1 MDDKMLEKLK
11 KSLLAGEKIDAKL
24 FNRLILSKVSRTF
37 ALTIRALGEPV
48 REPVLIGY
56 LFCRIADTYEDSEI
70 LSVEEKIEALNNFR
84 DLVESDGKELKHL
97 EKIREIC
104 AAKFDENDDEEFLAL
119 YPQTAFERYQTFP
132 DGVKKIM
139 VSTINEM
146 IAGMQKT
153 IVRQQTQTQIG
164 TKSIEELEEYCYFV
178 AGTVGNLLTDL
189 FHYYS
194 PWINEKLYEQMC
206 EHKIAFG
213 EALQLTNIIKDAMG
227 DLKRGVS
234 FIPRD
239 LAAQNGVALDE
250 LYLPENREQAKNVM
264 NVLIIKAVKA
274 LNRSLLYCILIP
286 KQEPRMRIFC
296 VMTVLFAIK
305 TLAVALENSEELLSP
320 DGKIKITRDDVKKII
335 KFITLNC
342 VWDYQLVVA
351 YEKDLKRI
359 EKALGMEIEIPFK
372 KAGILPIV
380 HLAE

>member
-1 MDDKMLEKLK
+1 MDDQILEKLK
-11 KSLLAGEKIDAKL
+11 KSLLAGEKINAKL
-24 FNRLILSKVSRTF
+24 FNRLILTKVSRTY
-37 ALTIRALGEPV
+37 ALTIRALGEPF

-70 LSVEEKIEALNNFR
+70 LSVGEKIDALNNFR
-84 DLVESDGKELKHL
+84 ELVASSGKEKKYLDNIR
-97 EKIREIC
+97 KIC
-104 AAKFDENDDEEFLAL
+104 KNFDENDNEEFLAL
-119 YPQTAFERYQTFP
+119 HPESAFERYRTFP

-139 VSTINEM
+139 ISTINEM

-153 IVRQQTQTQIG
+153 VLLQETQTQIG

-194 PWINEKLYEQMC
+194 PWINDKLYEQMC
-206 EHKIAFG
+206 EHKTAFG

-239 LAAQNGVALDE
+239 LAAQNGVSLDE
-250 LYLPENREQAKNVM
+250 LYLPENREQARNVM
-264 NVLIIKAVKA
+264 NVLIVKAVKA
-274 LNRSLLYCILIP
+274 LNRSLIYCILIP
-286 KQEPRMRIFC
+286 KQEPRMRMFC
-296 VMTVLFAIK
+296 IMPVLFAIK
-305 TLAVALENSEELLSP
+305 TLAVAVENSEQLLSP
-320 DGKIKITRDDVKKII
+320 DGKVKITRDDVKKTI

-351 YEKDLKRI
+351 YEKDLNRI
-359 EKALGMEIEIPFK
+359 EKALGVEIEIPFK

-380 HLAE
+380 HLAD

>member
-1 MDDKMLEKLK
+1 MQDETLEKLK
-11 KSLLAGEKIDAKL
+11 KSLIAGEKINAKL
-24 FNRLILSKVSRTF
+24 FNRLILTKVSRTY
-37 ALTIRALGEPV
+37 ALTIRALGEPF
-48 REPVLIGY
+48 REPVLVAY
-56 LFCRIADTYEDSEI
+56 LFCRIADTYEDSEV
-70 LSVEEKIEALNNFR
+70 LSVGEKIDALNNFR
-84 DLVESDGKELKHL
+84 ELLASDGNELQYL
-97 EKIREIC
+97 ENIRKIC
-104 AAKFDENDDEEFLAL
+104 GDKFDENDDEEFSAL
-119 YPQTAFERYQTFP
+119 HPEPAFERYRTFP
-132 DGVKKIM
+132 EGVKKIM
-139 VSTINEM
+139 TSTINEM

-153 IVRQQTQTQIG
+153 VLRQETQNQIG

-194 PWINEKLYEQMC
+194 PWINDKLYEQMS
-206 EHKIAFG
+206 EHKTAFG

-239 LAAQNGVALDE
+239 LAAQNGVSLDE
-250 LYLPENREQAKNVM
+250 LYLPENREQARKVM
-264 NVLIIKAVKA
+264 NTLIVKAVKS
-274 LNRSLLYCILIP
+274 LNRSLIYCILIP
-286 KQEPRMRIFC
+286 KQEPRMRMFC
-296 VMTVLFAIK
+296 VMPVLFAIK
-305 TLAVALENSEELLSP
+305 TLAVAVENSEQLLSP
-320 DGKIKITRDDVKKII
+320 EGKVKITRDDVKKTI

-359 EKALGMEIEIPFK
+359 EKALGIEIEIPFK